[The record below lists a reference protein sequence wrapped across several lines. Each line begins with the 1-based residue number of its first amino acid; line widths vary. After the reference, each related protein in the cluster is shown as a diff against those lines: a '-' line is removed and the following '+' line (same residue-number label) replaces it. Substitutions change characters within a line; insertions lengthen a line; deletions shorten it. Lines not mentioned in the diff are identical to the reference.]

1 MIKILLAD
9 DEIEARDNIIQYI
22 DWAAN
27 GLELVGAAGDGEE
40 ALQMIRRLKPD
51 IAILDI
57 YMPKL
62 SGIQVIEHCRAEL
75 EQQPAFII
83 VSGYN
88 DFTYAQQAIRLKVE
102 EYLLK
107 PFNYNPGYE
116 LTRLK
121 TMLIQQ
127 LIKYHEHSAAVL

>member
-57 YMPKL
+57 YDAQTQRHTGHRALP
-62 SGIQVIEHCRAEL
+62 CRIGTAAGL
-75 EQQPAFII
+75 HNRQ
-83 VSGYN
+83 
-88 DFTYAQQAIRLKVE
+88 RL
-102 EYLLK
+102 
-107 PFNYNPGYE
+107 
-116 LTRLK
+116 
-121 TMLIQQ
+121 Q
-127 LIKYHEHSAAVL
+127 